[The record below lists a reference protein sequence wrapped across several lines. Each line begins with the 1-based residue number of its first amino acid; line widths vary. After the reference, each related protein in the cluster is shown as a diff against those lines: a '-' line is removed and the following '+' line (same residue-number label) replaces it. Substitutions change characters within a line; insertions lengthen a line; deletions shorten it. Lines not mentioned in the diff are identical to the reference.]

1 MKKTLCVL
9 IAMFLLI
16 SCCAL
21 PAMATD
27 IETLDLAHDVQARY
41 EGLLEGISPEPIVR
55 TLYIEDDYDFSS
67 WISVGLIDYSI
78 CQEHGTNC
86 PNQRS
91 ITAEDGFFL
100 EFSEGGEYVQA
111 EHQVADVGGW
121 SAVQVK
127 ISFTDAVQQAD
138 LPVFV
143 RGSFYFGY
151 EPDSENGCK
160 MKDMDFVFTVIS
172 RNEQYSDAELV
183 APTEPETLPADVD
196 ISDYINVIADPDET
210 EPVTE
215 EVQSTDDAQ
224 ENDTKD
230 DDDVP
235 RMVWGYDVQQEV
247 LSAATALNEGN
258 DPNTIY
264 RAMGISKK
272 YGMQPLA
279 EQVVLGGLACRID
292 REKCAEL
299 SEITVEDIQVQIDS
313 GEELAD
319 IALEEKN
326 GVIYWSVVPTSAGKQ
341 IQSTAEIVGSICVMK
356 TANGK
361 VHISSEIPFVLTLV
375 REPSA
380 IGVVEIMLIAVNVA
394 LLAGIVA
401 VFFAAKSKKRKGS

>member
-27 IETLDLAHDVQARY
+27 TETLDLAHDVQARY

-55 TLYIEDDYDFSS
+55 TIYIEDDYDFSS

-111 EHQVADVGGW
+111 EHRVEDLGGW

-127 ISFTDAVQQAD
+127 ISFTDAVKQTD

-143 RGSFYFGY
+143 RGSFYYGY
-151 EPDSENGCK
+151 EPDSDDGCK
-160 MKDMDFVFTVIS
+160 MKDIDFVFTVIS

-210 EPVTE
+210 EPVTQE
-215 EVQSTDDAQ
+215 AEPTDDAP
-224 ENDTKD
+224 ENDIKE

-264 RAMGISKK
+264 RAVSTSKK
-272 YGMQPLA
+272 YGAQPFAELA
-279 EQVVLGGLACRID
+279 VLGGLECRMD
-292 REKCAEL
+292 QQKCDEL
-299 SEITVEDIQVQIDS
+299 LEITAEDIQLQFES

-319 IALEEKN
+319 ITFEEKN

-341 IQSTAEIVGSICVMK
+341 IQSTAEIAGNICVMK

-375 REPSA
+375 QEPSA
-380 IGVVEIMLIAVNVA
+380 VGTVEIILIAINVA

-401 VFFAAKSKKRKGS
+401 VLCVAKSKKRKGN